1 MENYAPE
8 RVWKMLSAP
17 NSFVIDRHLFLFLS
31 RAIIFYIFLKK
42 EYLSSGMRII
52 LLYEVCLPMHKK
64 EDSKMA
70 LNKVEI
76 CGVNTSKLPVLKAEE
91 KEELFKRI
99 KQGDNK
105 ARELYIKGNLRLVL
119 SVIKRFS
126 NSSEN
131 MDDLFQI
138 GCIGLIKAIDNFDT
152 TLNVKFSTYAV
163 PMIIGEIRRYLRD
176 NNSIRVSRSLRDI
189 AYRAIYAKESYLKN
203 NLKEPTI
210 AEIADEIGIEKEMIV
225 YAMDAIQNPVSL
237 FEPVYTEGGDTL
249 YVMDQISDK
258 KNKEENWVENLSLRE
273 AINKLNKR
281 ERHIIDLRFYEGK
294 TQMEVA
300 QEIGISQAQV
310 SRLEKNALKTMRNY
324 LRA

>member
-1 MENYAPE
+1 
-8 RVWKMLSAP
+8 
-17 NSFVIDRHLFLFLS
+17 
-31 RAIIFYIFLKK
+31 
-42 EYLSSGMRII
+42 
-52 LLYEVCLPMHKK
+52 
-64 EDSKMA
+64 MA

-91 KEELFKRI
+91 KEELFRRI
-99 KQGDNK
+99 KEGDEE

-119 SVIKRFS
+119 SVIKRFQSS
-126 NSSEN
+126 NEN
-131 MDDLFQI
+131 VDDLFQI

-189 AYRAIYAKESYLKN
+189 AYKAIYAKENYLKQH
-203 NLKEPTI
+203 LKEPTI
-210 AEIADEIGIEKEMIV
+210 AEIAEEIGIEKEMIV

-258 KNKEENWVENLSLRE
+258 KNREDQWIENLSLRE
-273 AINKLNKR
+273 AMHRLNDR
-281 ERHIIDLRFYEGK
+281 ERHIIELRFYEGK

-300 QEIGISQAQV
+300 KEIGISQAQV
-310 SRLEKNALKTMRNY
+310 SRLEKNALKSMKNY